1 MWCRASTKYL
11 SFLVLLSQETHIIN
25 SKVSCDSYPTLF
37 VISRYSIIFLFVLAE
52 YDTLV
57 SIHGKRLLC
66 GGWWGALR
74 HPNYVGDILMMWSMA
89 SVCGL
94 SHWVPY
100 VFPVLHL
107 MVLIHRTF
115 RVETRCKNLYSSTW
129 DRYTQIVKHRLI
141 PRVF

>member
-1 MWCRASTKYL
+1 
-11 SFLVLLSQETHIIN
+11 
-25 SKVSCDSYPTLF
+25 
-37 VISRYSIIFLFVLAE
+37 
-52 YDTLV
+52 
-57 SIHGKRLLC
+57 
-66 GGWWGALR
+66 
-74 HPNYVGDILMMWSMA
+74 MMWSMA

-107 MVLIHRTF
+107 LVLVHRTF